1 MAGDAAT
8 RAGARAGHIAGIDGL
23 RALAVLA
30 VVVFHLDAG
39 WLPGGFVGVDVF
51 FVISGFV
58 VAHSVAGVRARSFGA
73 YCAWFYRRRFL
84 RILPALYVYVLVV
97 ALAGVLLLPTAEVTR
112 FVELTG
118 AAAVFGVSNVALLWK
133 AGDYFATAT
142 AYNSFTQTWSLGV
155 EEHYYLLFPA
165 VSWWLLRGRARARW
179 WGIGAVALACALSLA
194 SAWWFTVHWRAF
206 AFFLLPARAWELGI
220 GLLLRWLGERLV
232 VRGGALW
239 SGIALAGLLL
249 SFVVT
254 REDAFPWPGALLPCF
269 ATLAVL
275 AMLWRAPGGR
285 LGRVLGVGALRW
297 VGAISYSL
305 YLWHWGVV
313 VLMRWTV
320 GLDTLAL
327 KALAVGL
334 MLALAVASYRWVEVP
349 LRRDRRLM
357 ALRAP
362 VFFAGAAGVAVVVAA
377 ACVGLLYAKPWI
389 GLAAS
394 NDAAVWN
401 PAFVPVDRGCAVAR
415 SSADFGS
422 GWKVTYRLAC
432 GRAGA
437 RRLFVVGDSHAGAY
451 ALLLNDVAAARGMP
465 VDLYTAGGCRVIDID
480 DAALPPGCGAFRA
493 QALAEVRAAARP
505 GDVVFLPGLY
515 TPLYR
520 KLWDVAVPPDAG
532 ELPLD
537 PARIAESEAR
547 LRALLA
553 LGVTV
558 IVEAPKPVM
567 PTALFRC
574 ADWFNRGSGYC
585 RPGWHVPRAEAEA
598 RRSRPL
604 AALVAIR
611 QDLPGVRL
619 WDALPVLCGA
629 QFCDGYRDG
638 KPLYYDTHHLSAAGN
653 RLLVPRF
660 LGVLAR

>member
-1 MAGDAAT
+1 MAGG
-8 RAGARAGHIAGIDGL
+8 AGVRAGHIAGIDGL

-58 VAHSVAGVRARSFGA
+58 VARSVAGVRAGTFGA
-73 YCAWFYRRRFL
+73 YCAGFYRRRFL

-133 AGDYFATAT
+133 AGDYFATAS
-142 AYNSFTQTWSLGV
+142 AYNSFTQTWSLAV
-155 EEHYYLLFPA
+155 EEQYYLLFPS
-165 VSWWLLRGRARARW
+165 VSWWWLRGRARGW
-179 WGIGAVALACALSLA
+179 VIGAVGVACGVSLA

-206 AFFLLPARAWELGI
+206 AFFLLPARLWELGI
-220 GLLLRWLGERLV
+220 GVLLRWLGERLV
-232 VRGGALW
+232 LRGGAWW
-239 SGIALAGLLL
+239 SGVALAALLL

-254 REDAFPWPGALLPCF
+254 REDAFPWPGALLPCL
-269 ATLAVL
+269 ATLVLLAVL
-275 AMLWRAPGGR
+275 WRGGGGW
-285 LGRVLGVGALRW
+285 LGRVLGVGVLRW

-327 KALAVGL
+327 KAVAAGL
-334 MLALAVASYRWVEVP
+334 MFALAAASYRWVETPV
-349 LRRDRRLM
+349 RGERRLM

-362 VFFAGAAGVAVVVAA
+362 VFFAGFAGLAVMVAA

-394 NDAAVWN
+394 NEAAVWN
-401 PAFVPVDRGCAVAR
+401 PAFVPAAGACAVAR

-422 GWKVTYRLAC
+422 GWRIAYRPAC
-432 GRAGA
+432 GQAGA

-451 ALLLNDVAAARGMP
+451 ALLLHDVAAARGMP

-480 DAALPPGCGAFRA
+480 DAVLPPGCAAFRA
-493 QALAEVRAAARP
+493 RALAEVRAAARP
-505 GDVVFLPGLY
+505 GDVVFLAALY

-520 KLWDVAVPPDAG
+520 TLWDGAVPRDAG
-532 ELPLD
+532 GAPLD
-537 PARIAESEAR
+537 PVRIAESEAR
-547 LRALLA
+547 VRALLA

-585 RPGWHVPRAEAEA
+585 RPGWHVPRPEAEAEAEA
-598 RRSRPL
+598 RRERAL
-604 AALVAIR
+604 AALVAIGR
-611 QDLPGVRL
+611 DLPAVRL

-629 QFCDGYRDG
+629 RFCDGYRDG
-638 KPLYYDTHHLSAAGN
+638 RPLYYDAHHLSASGN
-653 RLLVPRF
+653 RLLVPGF
-660 LGVLAR
+660 LGVLGG

>member
-1 MAGDAAT
+1 MAGGV
-8 RAGARAGHIAGIDGL
+8 GARAGHIAGIDGL

-30 VVVFHLDAG
+30 VVVFHLDAR

-73 YCAWFYRRRFL
+73 YCAGFYRRRFL

-133 AGDYFATAT
+133 AGDYFAA
-142 AYNSFTQTWSLGV
+142 ASDYNSFTQTWSLGV

-165 VSWWLLRGRARARW
+165 VSWWLMRRPQGGRARW
-179 WGIGAVALACALSLA
+179 WGIGAVGLACAVSLGA
-194 SAWWFTVHWRAF
+194 AWWFTQHWRAF
-206 AFFLLPARAWELGI
+206 AFFLLPARLWELGI
-220 GLLLRWLGERLV
+220 GMLLRWLGERVV
-232 VRGGALW
+232 VRGGAWW
-239 SGIALAGLLL
+239 SGVALAALLL
-249 SFVVT
+249 SFGVT
-254 REDAFPWPGALLPCF
+254 REDAFPWPGALLPCV
-269 ATLAVL
+269 ATVVLLAVL
-275 AMLWRAPGGR
+275 WRGGGGW
-285 LGRVLGVGALRW
+285 LARVLGVGVLRW

-334 MLALAVASYRWVEVP
+334 MLALAGASYRWVEAP
-349 LRRDRRLM
+349 LRRERRLM

-362 VFFAGAAGVAVVVAA
+362 VVFAGFAGLAVVVAA

-401 PAFVPVDRGCAVAR
+401 PAFVPAAGACAVAR
-415 SSADFGS
+415 GTVDFGS
-422 GWKVTYRLAC
+422 GWRVTYRPAC
-432 GRAGA
+432 AAAGA

-451 ALLLNDVAAARGMP
+451 ALLLHEVAARGMP
-465 VDLYTAGGCRVIDID
+465 VDLYTAGGCRVIDVD
-480 DAALPPGCGAFRA
+480 DAVLPPGCAAFRA
-493 QALAEVRAAARP
+493 RALAEVRAAARS

-520 KLWDVAVPPDAG
+520 TLWDGAALRDAG
-532 ELPLD
+532 E
-537 PARIAESEAR
+537 ARIAESEAR
-547 LRALLA
+547 LRAVLGR
-553 LGVTV
+553 GVTV

-598 RRSRPL
+598 RRRRPL

-611 QDLPGVRL
+611 RDLPGVRL
-619 WDALPVLCGA
+619 WDPLPVLCGA
-629 QFCDGYRDG
+629 RFCDGYRDG
-638 KPLYYDTHHLSAAGN
+638 KPIYYDAHHLSAAGN
-653 RLLVPRF
+653 RLLVPAF
-660 LGVLAR
+660 LGVLGR